1 MRFNLLLI
9 LGAVTCASNP
19 ATAQLTTNS
28 AGLVQYTAFN
38 NTDHYSLQPWLGRHL
53 AFLTPPAPPLST
65 NVMGPI
71 LIALDKAWDYYQSA
85 TAPGRQPAPYGPT
98 TYQGRDTIA
107 VVTDGGTCGAGC
119 SYVGFTGTELTT
131 TSFNAL
137 YDDVNNS
144 FQFDQV
150 LFYEFGRNFWFY
162 DGQLNYHSPE
172 VTPPD
177 AGPVATGFAVYMRF
191 MSMDAAG
198 VNGGPYNGFSFSF
211 FRSQV
216 VSLIDSYILDST
228 LNWTNTFRISQA
240 PANTLGLGAT
250 DLIASLLMR
259 IERDFG
265 KPGFATNFWKQVA
278 LRNVVFSTQGAVD
291 NFILAASATTG
302 KNLVGIF
309 TNTWKFPVSTAAAQ
323 EAQQRWGAPFV
334 LRPPMSF
341 HALTGGKL
349 ALQWQS
355 EVNTQYQLQSS
366 PDLLTWTNVG
376 LPVVGNSTIRSI
388 TTSISTNGAQYFRL
402 KLE

>member
-1 MRFNLLLI
+1 
-9 LGAVTCASNP
+9 
-19 ATAQLTTNS
+19 
-28 AGLVQYTAFN
+28 
-38 NTDHYSLQPWLGRHL
+38 
-53 AFLTPPAPPLST
+53 
-65 NVMGPI
+65 MGPI
-71 LIALDKAWDYYQSA
+71 LIALDKAWDYYQLAS
-85 TAPGRQPAPYGPT
+85 APGRQPISYGPT

-119 SYVGFTGTELTT
+119 SYVGFTGTEITT
-131 TSFNAL
+131 TSFNTL
-137 YDDVNNS
+137 YNDVNNN
-144 FQFDQV
+144 FVFDQV

-162 DGQLNYHSPE
+162 DGQLKYHSP
-172 VTPPD
+172 PD
-177 AGPVATGFAVYMRF
+177 VDPVATGFAVYMRF

-216 VSLIDSYILDST
+216 VSLIDTYILTPS
-228 LNWTNTFRISQA
+228 LNWTNTFKIGQA
-240 PANTLGLGAT
+240 PSNTLGLGTT
-250 DLIASLLMR
+250 DMIASLLMR

-278 LRNVVFSTQGAVD
+278 LRNVAFSTQGAVD

-309 TNTWKFPVSTAAAQ
+309 TNTWKFPVSAAAAQ

-334 LRPPMSF
+334 LLPPMTF
-341 HALTGGKL
+341 HALNGGKL

-355 EVNTQYQLQSS
+355 EVNTLYQLQSS